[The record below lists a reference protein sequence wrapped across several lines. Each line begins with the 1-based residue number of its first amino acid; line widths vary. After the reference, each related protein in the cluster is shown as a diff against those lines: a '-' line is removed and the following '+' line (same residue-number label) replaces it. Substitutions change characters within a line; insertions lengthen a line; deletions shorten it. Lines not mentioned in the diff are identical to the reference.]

1 MRKYEEMV
9 RKYEATKELYKLAKV
24 EREEGA
30 EELEAF
36 SIKYE
41 KLEAAQTIKYDTFR
55 DAMEQAPPQPAATP
69 ITTLLQP
76 PCCCNPYNH
85 PAATTSC
92 CICAS
97 TLLQPYNHR
106 ATSVHP
112 LQPFT
117 AVH

>member
-55 DAMEQAPPQPAATP
+55 DSMEQAPTPQPA
-69 ITTLLQP
+69 IISLLLQ
-76 PCCCNPYNH
+76 H
-85 PAATTSC
+85 
-92 CICAS
+92 
-97 TLLQPYNHR
+97 L
-106 ATSVHP
+106 
-112 LQPFT
+112 
-117 AVH
+117 

>member
-55 DAMEQAPPQPAATP
+55 DSMEQATPPPP
-69 ITTLLQP
+69 SLLQP
-76 PCCCNPYNH
+76 ACCNH
-85 PAATTSC
+85 L
-92 CICAS
+92 
-97 TLLQPYNHR
+97 LLQPYNQPCCN
-106 ATSVHP
+106 HP
-112 LQPFT
+112 AAAFVLQPFS